1 MSELND
7 LLTTRELQRWRLILG
22 EAAETTLC
30 GLDGNA
36 RQIDHA
42 LEWLYGRDPE
52 RLQRGER
59 SGGLGGSNLT
69 TPEWI
74 NSIHTLF
81 PQQVIERLESDAVL
95 RYGIEDVVTNLD
107 VLERMQPSESL
118 LRAVLHTKHLMNPE
132 VLAAARR
139 IVRQVVEEIMARL
152 AKEVRQAFSGVR
164 DRRRRSFIPLAR
176 NFDFKS
182 TLRANLQHW
191 HPQHGKLYIESP
203 RFNSRIKRHSDQW
216 QLVLLVDQSGSM
228 VDSVIH
234 SAVMAACLWQL
245 PGIRTH
251 LVAFDT
257 SVVDL
262 TADVADPVELLM
274 KVQLGGG
281 TNIAS
286 AVEYG
291 RQLIEQPAK
300 SVIILVSDFYE
311 GGSSSL
317 LTHQVKKCVQSGIKV
332 LGLAA
337 LDSTAT
343 PCYDRDMAQAL
354 VNVGAQIA
362 AMTPGEL
369 ATWLAEN
376 LAVMNSLRP
385 ELLELTPQA
394 LTALSNAGFVKRSL
408 KELENGNV
416 PEISHENG
424 ALIATFS
431 DGVRTQLAN
440 GQALKE
446 AQCSCGAS
454 GMCRH
459 RVMLVLSYQRLCAT
473 TQPTEKEEEWDPA
486 IWLEELATL
495 PDATRKRAQALVAKG
510 ITIEL
515 FCTPGEI
522 PSARLPMS
530 DVRFYSRSSIRFA
543 RCDCIE
549 GTLCEHVVLA
559 VQAFVE
565 AKTQQAEFT
574 HLIWQ
579 MRSEHV
585 TPSDDPF
592 ASEEGNTCRQYVQQL
607 SQALWL
613 GGISQPPIHYEAAF
627 SRAQQTAERCNWRW
641 VSESLRQLRASVDAF
656 HARASHYHAGECLRQ
671 LAALNSRLN
680 CAQEMARRDSI
691 GEVPPVPWRTVV
703 GAGIAGEAKLDH
715 LRLVSLGMR
724 CWQDIEQYGLRIWFT
739 DPDTGSILHLSRSW
753 PRSEQENAPAA
764 KRRLFSFQAGALA
777 GGQIVSQAAKRSA
790 DGELLLATRNRLSS
804 VVPLSPD
811 AWQMLSA
818 PLRQPGIVALREY
831 LRQRPPACIRPLNQV
846 DNLFILPVAEC
857 ISLGWDSSRQTLD
870 AQVISG
876 EGEDNVLTLSLPAS
890 ACSPFAVERMAALL
904 QQTDDPVSLVS
915 GFVSFVE
922 GQLTLEPRVMMTK
935 TRAWAL
941 DAETAPV
948 APLPSASVLPVP
960 STAHQLLMRCQALLI
975 QLLHNGWRYQEQS
988 AIGQAELLANDLT
1001 AVGFYRLAHVLAQF
1015 RNTESE
1021 ARVEAMNNGVLIC
1034 EQLFPML
1041 QQQG

>member
-1 MSELND
+1 
-7 LLTTRELQRWRLILG
+7 
-22 EAAETTLC
+22 
-30 GLDGNA
+30 
-36 RQIDHA
+36 
-42 LEWLYGRDPE
+42 
-52 RLQRGER
+52 
-59 SGGLGGSNLT
+59 
-69 TPEWI
+69 
-74 NSIHTLF
+74 
-81 PQQVIERLESDAVL
+81 
-95 RYGIEDVVTNLD
+95 
-107 VLERMQPSESL
+107 
-118 LRAVLHTKHLMNPE
+118 
-132 VLAAARR
+132 
-139 IVRQVVEEIMARL
+139 
-152 AKEVRQAFSGVR
+152 
-164 DRRRRSFIPLAR
+164 
-176 NFDFKS
+176 
-182 TLRANLQHW
+182 
-191 HPQHGKLYIESP
+191 
-203 RFNSRIKRHSDQW
+203 
-216 QLVLLVDQSGSM
+216 
-228 VDSVIH
+228 
-234 SAVMAACLWQL
+234 
-245 PGIRTH
+245 
-251 LVAFDT
+251 
-257 SVVDL
+257 
-262 TADVADPVELLM
+262 
-274 KVQLGGG
+274 
-281 TNIAS
+281 
-286 AVEYG
+286 
-291 RQLIEQPAK
+291 
-300 SVIILVSDFYE
+300 
-311 GGSSSL
+311 
-317 LTHQVKKCVQSGIKV
+317 
-332 LGLAA
+332 
-337 LDSTAT
+337 
-343 PCYDRDMAQAL
+343 
-354 VNVGAQIA
+354 
-362 AMTPGEL
+362 
-369 ATWLAEN
+369 
-376 LAVMNSLRP
+376 MNSLRP

-416 PEISHENG
+416 PEISHEND

-446 AQCSCGAS
+446 AQCSCGAN

-473 TQPTEKEEEWDPA
+473 TQSTEKEEEWDPA

-515 FCTPGEI
+515 FCAPGEI

-565 AKTQQAEFT
+565 AKAQQAEFN

-585 TPSDDPF
+585 TSSDDPF
-592 ASEEGNTCRQYVQQL
+592 ASEEGNACRQYVQQL
-607 SQALWL
+607 SQTLWL
-613 GGISQPPIHYEAAF
+613 GGISQPLIHYEAAF
-627 SRAQQTAERCNWRW
+627 NRALQAAETCNWRW
-641 VSESLRQLRASVDAF
+641 VSESLRQLRA
-656 HARASHYHAGECLRQ
+656 
-671 LAALNSRLN
+671 
-680 CAQEMARRDSI
+680 
-691 GEVPPVPWRTVV
+691 
-703 GAGIAGEAKLDH
+703 
-715 LRLVSLGMR
+715 
-724 CWQDIEQYGLRIWFT
+724 
-739 DPDTGSILHLSRSW
+739 
-753 PRSEQENAPAA
+753 
-764 KRRLFSFQAGALA
+764 
-777 GGQIVSQAAKRSA
+777 
-790 DGELLLATRNRLSS
+790 S

-876 EGEDNVLTLSLPAS
+876 EGEDNLLTLSLPAS
-890 ACSPFAVERMAALL
+890 ASAPYAVERMAALL
-904 QQTDDPVSLVS
+904 QQTDDPVCLVS
-915 GFVSFVE
+915 GFVSFVD
-922 GQLTLEPRVMMTK
+922 GQLTLEPQVMMTK

-988 AIGQAELLANDLT
+988 AISQAELLANDLT
-1001 AVGFYRLAHVLAQF
+1001 AVGFYRLAHVLGQF

-1021 ARVEAMNNGVLIC
+1021 ARVEAINNGVLLC

>member
-1 MSELND
+1 
-7 LLTTRELQRWRLILG
+7 
-22 EAAETTLC
+22 
-30 GLDGNA
+30 
-36 RQIDHA
+36 
-42 LEWLYGRDPE
+42 
-52 RLQRGER
+52 
-59 SGGLGGSNLT
+59 
-69 TPEWI
+69 
-74 NSIHTLF
+74 
-81 PQQVIERLESDAVL
+81 
-95 RYGIEDVVTNLD
+95 
-107 VLERMQPSESL
+107 
-118 LRAVLHTKHLMNPE
+118 
-132 VLAAARR
+132 
-139 IVRQVVEEIMARL
+139 
-152 AKEVRQAFSGVR
+152 
-164 DRRRRSFIPLAR
+164 
-176 NFDFKS
+176 
-182 TLRANLQHW
+182 
-191 HPQHGKLYIESP
+191 
-203 RFNSRIKRHSDQW
+203 
-216 QLVLLVDQSGSM
+216 
-228 VDSVIH
+228 
-234 SAVMAACLWQL
+234 
-245 PGIRTH
+245 
-251 LVAFDT
+251 
-257 SVVDL
+257 
-262 TADVADPVELLM
+262 
-274 KVQLGGG
+274 
-281 TNIAS
+281 
-286 AVEYG
+286 
-291 RQLIEQPAK
+291 
-300 SVIILVSDFYE
+300 
-311 GGSSSL
+311 
-317 LTHQVKKCVQSGIKV
+317 
-332 LGLAA
+332 
-337 LDSTAT
+337 
-343 PCYDRDMAQAL
+343 
-354 VNVGAQIA
+354 
-362 AMTPGEL
+362 
-369 ATWLAEN
+369 
-376 LAVMNSLRP
+376 MNSLRP

-440 GQALKE
+440 SQALKE

-473 TQPTEKEEEWDPA
+473 VQPTEKEEEWDPA

-515 FCTPGEI
+515 FCAPGEI

-565 AKTQQAEFT
+565 AKAQQAEFN

-585 TPSDDPF
+585 TSSDDPF
-592 ASEEGNTCRQYVQQL
+592 ASEEGQTCRQYVQQL

-613 GGISQPPIHYEAAF
+613 GGISQPLIHYEAAF
-627 SRAQQTAERCNWRW
+627 NRALQAAEACNWRW

-656 HARASHYHAGECLRQ
+656 HTRASHYHAGECLRQ

-680 CAQEMARRDSI
+680 CAQEMARRDSV

-703 GAGIAGEAKLDH
+703 GSGIAGEAKLDH

-724 CWQDIEQYGLRIWFT
+724 CWQDIEHYGLRIWFT

-753 PRSEQENAPAA
+753 PRSE
-764 KRRLFSFQAGALA
+764 
-777 GGQIVSQAAKRSA
+777 
-790 DGELLLATRNRLSS
+790 
-804 VVPLSPD
+804 
-811 AWQMLSA
+811 MLSA

-876 EGEDNVLTLSLPAS
+876 EGEDNLLTLSLPAS

-915 GFVSFVE
+915 GFVSFVD

-988 AIGQAELLANDLT
+988 AISQAELLANDLS
-1001 AVGFYRLAHVLAQF
+1001 AVGFYRLAHVLGQF

-1021 ARVEAMNNGVLIC
+1021 ARVEAMNNGVLLC

>member
-1 MSELND
+1 
-7 LLTTRELQRWRLILG
+7 
-22 EAAETTLC
+22 
-30 GLDGNA
+30 
-36 RQIDHA
+36 
-42 LEWLYGRDPE
+42 
-52 RLQRGER
+52 
-59 SGGLGGSNLT
+59 
-69 TPEWI
+69 
-74 NSIHTLF
+74 
-81 PQQVIERLESDAVL
+81 
-95 RYGIEDVVTNLD
+95 
-107 VLERMQPSESL
+107 
-118 LRAVLHTKHLMNPE
+118 
-132 VLAAARR
+132 
-139 IVRQVVEEIMARL
+139 
-152 AKEVRQAFSGVR
+152 
-164 DRRRRSFIPLAR
+164 
-176 NFDFKS
+176 
-182 TLRANLQHW
+182 
-191 HPQHGKLYIESP
+191 
-203 RFNSRIKRHSDQW
+203 
-216 QLVLLVDQSGSM
+216 
-228 VDSVIH
+228 
-234 SAVMAACLWQL
+234 
-245 PGIRTH
+245 
-251 LVAFDT
+251 
-257 SVVDL
+257 
-262 TADVADPVELLM
+262 
-274 KVQLGGG
+274 
-281 TNIAS
+281 
-286 AVEYG
+286 
-291 RQLIEQPAK
+291 
-300 SVIILVSDFYE
+300 
-311 GGSSSL
+311 
-317 LTHQVKKCVQSGIKV
+317 
-332 LGLAA
+332 
-337 LDSTAT
+337 
-343 PCYDRDMAQAL
+343 
-354 VNVGAQIA
+354 
-362 AMTPGEL
+362 
-369 ATWLAEN
+369 
-376 LAVMNSLRP
+376 MNSLRP

-446 AQCSCGAS
+446 AQCTCGAS

-473 TQPTEKEEEWDPA
+473 AQPTEKKEEEWDPA
-486 IWLEELATL
+486 IWLKELATL

-515 FCTPGEI
+515 FCAPDEI

-585 TPSDDPF
+585 TSSDDPF
-592 ASEEGNTCRQYVQQL
+592 ASEEGKTCRQYVQQL

-627 SRAQQTAERCNWRW
+627 SRAQQAAERCNWRW

-656 HARASHYHAGECLRQ
+656 HARASHYH
-671 LAALNSRLN
+671 
-680 CAQEMARRDSI
+680 
-691 GEVPPVPWRTVV
+691 
-703 GAGIAGEAKLDH
+703 AGEAKLDH

-753 PRSEQENAPAA
+753 QRSEQENSPAA
-764 KRRLFSFQAGALA
+764 TRRLFSFQAGALA
-777 GGQIVSQAAKRSA
+777 GGQIISQAAKRSA

-831 LRQRPPACIRPLNQV
+831 LRQRPPACIRPINQV
-846 DNLFILPVAEC
+846 DNLFILPIAEC

-960 STAHQLLMRCQALLI
+960 PTAHQLLMRCQALLI

-988 AIGQAELLANDLT
+988 AIGKAELLANDLT
-1001 AVGFYRLAHVLAQF
+1001 AVGFYRLAHVLGQF

-1021 ARVEAMNNGVLIC
+1021 ARVEAMNNGVLLC

>member
-1 MSELND
+1 
-7 LLTTRELQRWRLILG
+7 
-22 EAAETTLC
+22 
-30 GLDGNA
+30 
-36 RQIDHA
+36 
-42 LEWLYGRDPE
+42 
-52 RLQRGER
+52 
-59 SGGLGGSNLT
+59 
-69 TPEWI
+69 
-74 NSIHTLF
+74 
-81 PQQVIERLESDAVL
+81 
-95 RYGIEDVVTNLD
+95 
-107 VLERMQPSESL
+107 
-118 LRAVLHTKHLMNPE
+118 
-132 VLAAARR
+132 
-139 IVRQVVEEIMARL
+139 
-152 AKEVRQAFSGVR
+152 
-164 DRRRRSFIPLAR
+164 
-176 NFDFKS
+176 
-182 TLRANLQHW
+182 
-191 HPQHGKLYIESP
+191 
-203 RFNSRIKRHSDQW
+203 
-216 QLVLLVDQSGSM
+216 
-228 VDSVIH
+228 
-234 SAVMAACLWQL
+234 
-245 PGIRTH
+245 
-251 LVAFDT
+251 
-257 SVVDL
+257 
-262 TADVADPVELLM
+262 
-274 KVQLGGG
+274 
-281 TNIAS
+281 
-286 AVEYG
+286 
-291 RQLIEQPAK
+291 
-300 SVIILVSDFYE
+300 
-311 GGSSSL
+311 
-317 LTHQVKKCVQSGIKV
+317 
-332 LGLAA
+332 
-337 LDSTAT
+337 
-343 PCYDRDMAQAL
+343 
-354 VNVGAQIA
+354 
-362 AMTPGEL
+362 
-369 ATWLAEN
+369 
-376 LAVMNSLRP
+376 MNSLRP

-431 DGVRTQLAN
+431 DGIRTQLAN
-440 GQALKE
+440 SQALKE

-459 RVMLVLSYQRLCAT
+459 RVMLVLSYQRLCT
-473 TQPTEKEEEWDPA
+473 TAQPTEKEEEWDPA

-495 PDATRKRAQALVAKG
+495 PDATRKRAQALVTKG

-565 AKTQQAEFT
+565 AKAQQAEFT

-585 TPSDDPF
+585 TSSDDPF
-592 ASEEGNTCRQYVQQL
+592 ANDEGNACRQYVQQL

-613 GGISQPPIHYEAAF
+613 GGISQPLIHYEAAF
-627 SRAQQTAERCNWRW
+627 SRAQQAAERCNWRW
-641 VSESLRQLRASVDAF
+641 VSESLRQLRVSVDAF

-680 CAQEMARRDSI
+680 CAQEMARRDSV
-691 GEVPPVPWRTVV
+691 GEVPLMPWRTVV

-724 CWQDIEQYGLRIWFT
+724 CWQDNERYGLRIWFT

-753 PRSEQENAPAA
+753 PRSEQDNSPAA

-831 LRQRPPACIRPLNQV
+831 LRQRPPAAIRPLNQV
-846 DNLFILPVAEC
+846 DNLFILPVEEC

-876 EGEDNVLTLSLPAS
+876 EGDDNVLTLSLPAS
-890 ACSPFAVERMAALL
+890 ASAPFAVERMAALL
-904 QQTDDPVSLVS
+904 QQTEDPVSLVS
-915 GFVSFVE
+915 GFINFAE

-948 APLPSASVLPVP
+948 APLPSDNVLPVP
-960 STAHQLLMRCQALLI
+960 SSAHKLLERCQSLLI
-975 QLLHNGWRYQEQS
+975 QVLHNGWRYQERSLMNQAEMLTNELAAFGFSRLARLLHQLQQTEEEKRS
-988 AIGQAELLANDLT
+988 AILNNSVLLYEHLVLLLADLPDNP
-1001 AVGFYRLAHVLAQF
+1001 L
-1015 RNTESE
+1015 N
-1021 ARVEAMNNGVLIC
+1021 
-1034 EQLFPML
+1034 
-1041 QQQG
+1041 

>member
-1 MSELND
+1 
-7 LLTTRELQRWRLILG
+7 
-22 EAAETTLC
+22 
-30 GLDGNA
+30 
-36 RQIDHA
+36 
-42 LEWLYGRDPE
+42 
-52 RLQRGER
+52 
-59 SGGLGGSNLT
+59 
-69 TPEWI
+69 
-74 NSIHTLF
+74 
-81 PQQVIERLESDAVL
+81 
-95 RYGIEDVVTNLD
+95 
-107 VLERMQPSESL
+107 
-118 LRAVLHTKHLMNPE
+118 
-132 VLAAARR
+132 
-139 IVRQVVEEIMARL
+139 
-152 AKEVRQAFSGVR
+152 
-164 DRRRRSFIPLAR
+164 
-176 NFDFKS
+176 
-182 TLRANLQHW
+182 
-191 HPQHGKLYIESP
+191 
-203 RFNSRIKRHSDQW
+203 
-216 QLVLLVDQSGSM
+216 
-228 VDSVIH
+228 
-234 SAVMAACLWQL
+234 
-245 PGIRTH
+245 
-251 LVAFDT
+251 
-257 SVVDL
+257 
-262 TADVADPVELLM
+262 
-274 KVQLGGG
+274 
-281 TNIAS
+281 
-286 AVEYG
+286 
-291 RQLIEQPAK
+291 
-300 SVIILVSDFYE
+300 
-311 GGSSSL
+311 
-317 LTHQVKKCVQSGIKV
+317 
-332 LGLAA
+332 
-337 LDSTAT
+337 
-343 PCYDRDMAQAL
+343 
-354 VNVGAQIA
+354 
-362 AMTPGEL
+362 
-369 ATWLAEN
+369 
-376 LAVMNSLRP
+376 
-385 ELLELTPQA
+385 
-394 LTALSNAGFVKRSL
+394 
-408 KELENGNV
+408 
-416 PEISHENG
+416 
-424 ALIATFS
+424 
-431 DGVRTQLAN
+431 
-440 GQALKE
+440 
-446 AQCSCGAS
+446 
-454 GMCRH
+454 
-459 RVMLVLSYQRLCAT
+459 
-473 TQPTEKEEEWDPA
+473 
-486 IWLEELATL
+486 
-495 PDATRKRAQALVAKG
+495 
-510 ITIEL
+510 
-515 FCTPGEI
+515 
-522 PSARLPMS
+522 MS

-549 GTLCEHVVLA
+549 GTLCEHVVLV

-585 TPSDDPF
+585 TSSDDPF
-592 ASEEGNTCRQYVQQL
+592 ASEEGKTCRQYVQQL

-627 SRAQQTAERCNWRW
+627 SRAQQAAERCNWRW

-680 CAQEMARRDSI
+680 CVQEMARRDSI
-691 GEVPPVPWRTVV
+691 GEVPPMPWRTVV

-753 PRSEQENAPAA
+753 QRSEQENSPAA
-764 KRRLFSFQAGALA
+764 TRRLFSFQAGALA
-777 GGQIVSQAAKRSA
+777 GGQIISQAAKRSA

-831 LRQRPPACIRPLNQV
+831 LRQRPPACIRPINQV
-846 DNLFILPVAEC
+846 DNLFILPIAEC

-960 STAHQLLMRCQALLI
+960 PTAHQLLMRCQALLI

-988 AIGQAELLANDLT
+988 AIGEAELLANDLT
-1001 AVGFYRLAHVLAQF
+1001 AVGFYRLAHVLGQF

-1021 ARVEAMNNGVLIC
+1021 ARVEAMNNGVLLC

>member
-1 MSELND
+1 
-7 LLTTRELQRWRLILG
+7 
-22 EAAETTLC
+22 
-30 GLDGNA
+30 
-36 RQIDHA
+36 
-42 LEWLYGRDPE
+42 
-52 RLQRGER
+52 
-59 SGGLGGSNLT
+59 
-69 TPEWI
+69 
-74 NSIHTLF
+74 
-81 PQQVIERLESDAVL
+81 
-95 RYGIEDVVTNLD
+95 
-107 VLERMQPSESL
+107 
-118 LRAVLHTKHLMNPE
+118 
-132 VLAAARR
+132 
-139 IVRQVVEEIMARL
+139 
-152 AKEVRQAFSGVR
+152 
-164 DRRRRSFIPLAR
+164 
-176 NFDFKS
+176 
-182 TLRANLQHW
+182 
-191 HPQHGKLYIESP
+191 
-203 RFNSRIKRHSDQW
+203 
-216 QLVLLVDQSGSM
+216 
-228 VDSVIH
+228 
-234 SAVMAACLWQL
+234 
-245 PGIRTH
+245 
-251 LVAFDT
+251 
-257 SVVDL
+257 
-262 TADVADPVELLM
+262 
-274 KVQLGGG
+274 
-281 TNIAS
+281 
-286 AVEYG
+286 
-291 RQLIEQPAK
+291 
-300 SVIILVSDFYE
+300 
-311 GGSSSL
+311 
-317 LTHQVKKCVQSGIKV
+317 
-332 LGLAA
+332 
-337 LDSTAT
+337 
-343 PCYDRDMAQAL
+343 
-354 VNVGAQIA
+354 
-362 AMTPGEL
+362 
-369 ATWLAEN
+369 
-376 LAVMNSLRP
+376 MNSLRP

-416 PEISHENG
+416 PEISHEND

-446 AQCSCGAS
+446 AQCSCGAN

-473 TQPTEKEEEWDPA
+473 TQSTEKEEEWDPA

-515 FCTPGEI
+515 FCAPGEI

-530 DVRFYSRSSIRFA
+530 DMRFYSRS
-543 RCDCIE
+543 
-549 GTLCEHVVLA
+549 
-559 VQAFVE
+559 
-565 AKTQQAEFT
+565 
-574 HLIWQ
+574 
-579 MRSEHV
+579 
-585 TPSDDPF
+585 
-592 ASEEGNTCRQYVQQL
+592 
-607 SQALWL
+607 
-613 GGISQPPIHYEAAF
+613 
-627 SRAQQTAERCNWRW
+627 
-641 VSESLRQLRASVDAF
+641 
-656 HARASHYHAGECLRQ
+656 
-671 LAALNSRLN
+671 
-680 CAQEMARRDSI
+680 SI

-703 GAGIAGEAKLDH
+703 GSGIAGEAKLDH

-724 CWQDIEQYGLRIWFT
+724 CWQDIEHYGLRIWFT

-753 PRSEQENAPAA
+753 PRSEQENSPAA
-764 KRRLFSFQAGALA
+764 TRRLFSFQAGALA

-876 EGEDNVLTLSLPAS
+876 EGEDNLLTLSLPAS

-988 AIGQAELLANDLT
+988 AISQAELLANDLS
-1001 AVGFYRLAHVLAQF
+1001 AVGFYRLAHVLGQF

-1021 ARVEAMNNGVLIC
+1021 ARVEAMNNGVLLC

>member
-1 MSELND
+1 
-7 LLTTRELQRWRLILG
+7 
-22 EAAETTLC
+22 
-30 GLDGNA
+30 
-36 RQIDHA
+36 
-42 LEWLYGRDPE
+42 
-52 RLQRGER
+52 
-59 SGGLGGSNLT
+59 
-69 TPEWI
+69 
-74 NSIHTLF
+74 
-81 PQQVIERLESDAVL
+81 
-95 RYGIEDVVTNLD
+95 
-107 VLERMQPSESL
+107 
-118 LRAVLHTKHLMNPE
+118 
-132 VLAAARR
+132 
-139 IVRQVVEEIMARL
+139 
-152 AKEVRQAFSGVR
+152 
-164 DRRRRSFIPLAR
+164 
-176 NFDFKS
+176 
-182 TLRANLQHW
+182 
-191 HPQHGKLYIESP
+191 
-203 RFNSRIKRHSDQW
+203 
-216 QLVLLVDQSGSM
+216 
-228 VDSVIH
+228 
-234 SAVMAACLWQL
+234 
-245 PGIRTH
+245 
-251 LVAFDT
+251 
-257 SVVDL
+257 
-262 TADVADPVELLM
+262 
-274 KVQLGGG
+274 
-281 TNIAS
+281 
-286 AVEYG
+286 
-291 RQLIEQPAK
+291 
-300 SVIILVSDFYE
+300 
-311 GGSSSL
+311 
-317 LTHQVKKCVQSGIKV
+317 
-332 LGLAA
+332 
-337 LDSTAT
+337 
-343 PCYDRDMAQAL
+343 
-354 VNVGAQIA
+354 
-362 AMTPGEL
+362 
-369 ATWLAEN
+369 
-376 LAVMNSLRP
+376 MNSLRP

-416 PEISHENG
+416 PEISHENS

-440 GQALKE
+440 SQALKE

-473 TQPTEKEEEWDPA
+473 VQPTEKEEEWDPA

-515 FCTPGEI
+515 FCAPGEI

-565 AKTQQAEFT
+565 AKAQQAEFN

-585 TPSDDPF
+585 TSSDDPF
-592 ASEEGNTCRQYVQQL
+592 ASEEGQTCRQYVQQL

-613 GGISQPPIHYEAAF
+613 GGISQPLIHYEAAF
-627 SRAQQTAERCNWRW
+627 NRALQAAEACNWRW

-656 HARASHYHAGECLRQ
+656 HTRASHYHAGECLRQ

-680 CAQEMARRDSI
+680 CAQEMARRDSV

-703 GAGIAGEAKLDH
+703 GSGIAGEAKLDH

-724 CWQDIEQYGLRIWFT
+724 CWQDIEHYGLRIWFT

-753 PRSEQENAPAA
+753 PRSEQENSPAA
-764 KRRLFSFQAGALA
+764 TRRLFSFQAGALA

-846 DNLFILPVAEC
+846 DNL
-857 ISLGWDSSRQTLD
+857 
-870 AQVISG
+870 
-876 EGEDNVLTLSLPAS
+876 TLSLPAS

-915 GFVSFVE
+915 GFVSFVD

-988 AIGQAELLANDLT
+988 AISQAELLANDLS
-1001 AVGFYRLAHVLAQF
+1001 AVGFYRLAHVLGQF

-1021 ARVEAMNNGVLIC
+1021 ARVEAMNNGVLLC

>member
-1 MSELND
+1 
-7 LLTTRELQRWRLILG
+7 
-22 EAAETTLC
+22 
-30 GLDGNA
+30 
-36 RQIDHA
+36 
-42 LEWLYGRDPE
+42 
-52 RLQRGER
+52 
-59 SGGLGGSNLT
+59 
-69 TPEWI
+69 
-74 NSIHTLF
+74 
-81 PQQVIERLESDAVL
+81 
-95 RYGIEDVVTNLD
+95 
-107 VLERMQPSESL
+107 
-118 LRAVLHTKHLMNPE
+118 
-132 VLAAARR
+132 
-139 IVRQVVEEIMARL
+139 
-152 AKEVRQAFSGVR
+152 
-164 DRRRRSFIPLAR
+164 
-176 NFDFKS
+176 
-182 TLRANLQHW
+182 
-191 HPQHGKLYIESP
+191 
-203 RFNSRIKRHSDQW
+203 
-216 QLVLLVDQSGSM
+216 
-228 VDSVIH
+228 
-234 SAVMAACLWQL
+234 
-245 PGIRTH
+245 
-251 LVAFDT
+251 
-257 SVVDL
+257 
-262 TADVADPVELLM
+262 
-274 KVQLGGG
+274 
-281 TNIAS
+281 
-286 AVEYG
+286 
-291 RQLIEQPAK
+291 
-300 SVIILVSDFYE
+300 
-311 GGSSSL
+311 
-317 LTHQVKKCVQSGIKV
+317 
-332 LGLAA
+332 
-337 LDSTAT
+337 
-343 PCYDRDMAQAL
+343 
-354 VNVGAQIA
+354 
-362 AMTPGEL
+362 
-369 ATWLAEN
+369 
-376 LAVMNSLRP
+376 MNSLRP

-446 AQCSCGAS
+446 AQCTCGAS

-473 TQPTEKEEEWDPA
+473 AQPTEKKEEEWDPA
-486 IWLEELATL
+486 IWLKELANL

-515 FCTPGEI
+515 FCAPGEIPSARLPMSDVRFYSRSSIRFARCDCIEGTLCEHVVLAVQAFVAPGEI

-585 TPSDDPF
+585 TSSDDPF
-592 ASEEGNTCRQYVQQL
+592 ASEEGKTCRQYVQQL

-627 SRAQQTAERCNWRW
+627 SRAQQAAERCNWRW

-680 CAQEMARRDSI
+680 CVQEMARRDSI
-691 GEVPPVPWRTVV
+691 GEVPPMPWRTVV

-753 PRSEQENAPAA
+753 QRSEQENSPAA
-764 KRRLFSFQAGALA
+764 TRRLFSFQAGALAQYGLRIWFTDPDTGSILHLSRSWQRSEQENSPAATRRLFSFQAGALA

-790 DGELLLATRNRLSS
+790 DGELLLATRNRLSR

-915 GFVSFVE
+915 GFV
-922 GQLTLEPRVMMTK
+922 M
-935 TRAWAL
+935 
-941 DAETAPV
+941 
-948 APLPSASVLPVP
+948 SVL
-960 STAHQLLMRCQALLI
+960 
-975 QLLHNGWRYQEQS
+975 
-988 AIGQAELLANDLT
+988 
-1001 AVGFYRLAHVLAQF
+1001 
-1015 RNTESE
+1015 
-1021 ARVEAMNNGVLIC
+1021 
-1034 EQLFPML
+1034 
-1041 QQQG
+1041 

>member
-1 MSELND
+1 
-7 LLTTRELQRWRLILG
+7 
-22 EAAETTLC
+22 
-30 GLDGNA
+30 
-36 RQIDHA
+36 
-42 LEWLYGRDPE
+42 
-52 RLQRGER
+52 
-59 SGGLGGSNLT
+59 
-69 TPEWI
+69 
-74 NSIHTLF
+74 
-81 PQQVIERLESDAVL
+81 
-95 RYGIEDVVTNLD
+95 
-107 VLERMQPSESL
+107 
-118 LRAVLHTKHLMNPE
+118 
-132 VLAAARR
+132 
-139 IVRQVVEEIMARL
+139 
-152 AKEVRQAFSGVR
+152 
-164 DRRRRSFIPLAR
+164 
-176 NFDFKS
+176 
-182 TLRANLQHW
+182 
-191 HPQHGKLYIESP
+191 
-203 RFNSRIKRHSDQW
+203 
-216 QLVLLVDQSGSM
+216 
-228 VDSVIH
+228 
-234 SAVMAACLWQL
+234 
-245 PGIRTH
+245 
-251 LVAFDT
+251 
-257 SVVDL
+257 
-262 TADVADPVELLM
+262 
-274 KVQLGGG
+274 
-281 TNIAS
+281 
-286 AVEYG
+286 
-291 RQLIEQPAK
+291 
-300 SVIILVSDFYE
+300 
-311 GGSSSL
+311 
-317 LTHQVKKCVQSGIKV
+317 
-332 LGLAA
+332 
-337 LDSTAT
+337 
-343 PCYDRDMAQAL
+343 
-354 VNVGAQIA
+354 
-362 AMTPGEL
+362 
-369 ATWLAEN
+369 
-376 LAVMNSLRP
+376 MNSLRP

-446 AQCSCGAS
+446 AQCTCGAS

-473 TQPTEKEEEWDPA
+473 AQPTEKKEEEWDPA
-486 IWLEELATL
+486 IWLKELATL

-515 FCTPGEI
+515 FCAPGEI

-585 TPSDDPF
+585 TSSDDPF
-592 ASEEGNTCRQYVQQL
+592 ASEEGKTCRQYVQQL

-627 SRAQQTAERCNWRW
+627 SRAQQAAERCNWRW

-656 HARASHYHAGECLRQ
+656 HARASHYH
-671 LAALNSRLN
+671 
-680 CAQEMARRDSI
+680 
-691 GEVPPVPWRTVV
+691 
-703 GAGIAGEAKLDH
+703 AGEAKLDH

-753 PRSEQENAPAA
+753 QRSEQENSPAA
-764 KRRLFSFQAGALA
+764 TRRLFSFQAGALA

-790 DGELLLATRNRLSS
+790 DGELLFATRNRLSG

-811 AWQMLSA
+811 AWLMLSA

-831 LRQRPPACIRPLNQV
+831 LRQRPPACIRPINQV
-846 DNLFILPVAEC
+846 DNLFILPIAEC

-1001 AVGFYRLAHVLAQF
+1001 AVGFYQLAHVLGQF

-1021 ARVEAMNNGVLIC
+1021 ARVEAMNNGVLLC